1 MNVMNVIDK
10 LTIYGEIII
19 KMVSDETKKENDVK
33 NILRLYFLQLINLTI
48 LDINFHEM
56 KIQLKKRKIS
66 VSKYISIVDESINK
80 FIYLFLGLEKDYS
93 GIYMD
98 ADITIDISNRLKLIP
113 EYENGLIF
121 LQYLNDDIDPLQVY
135 IRILQEIEIESKII
149 PIVSKCSERIY
160 ATITYLHEI
169 NKPCNKAIFYSIHG
183 FYI

>member
-1 MNVMNVIDK
+1 MNVMDVIDK

-48 LDINFHEM
+48 LDINFNEM
-56 KIQLKKRKIS
+56 KIKFKKRKIS

-80 FIYLFLGLEKDYS
+80 LIYLFLGLKKDYS

-135 IRILQEIEIESKII
+135 IRILQERDIESEII
-149 PIVSKCSERIY
+149 PIVSTYSERIDS
-160 ATITYLHEI
+160 TITYLHEI
-169 NKPCNKAIFYSIHG
+169 NKPYNKAIFSSIHG
-183 FYI
+183 L